1 MFQEEEEQVE
11 ESVVEGIGRNEGT
24 VRFLWDEADVVVS

>member
-11 ESVVEGIGRNEGT
+11 ESAAEGIGRNEGT
-24 VRFLWDEADVVVS
+24 VRFLWDEVDAVVS